1 MIQLAQKDG
10 GYQSSSILS
19 KKIRLYKDNSA
30 KLLPYLQGATNLKTI
45 NTEQIFETAFK
56 QLCSSVEPTILLV
69 RPSGVENALQI
80 RKEIIQNLVNT

>member
-45 NTEQIFETAFK
+45 NTE
-56 QLCSSVEPTILLV
+56 
-69 RPSGVENALQI
+69 
-80 RKEIIQNLVNT
+80 